1 MINRRRWIDRW
12 HRNHG
17 HAAQIVLTSKT
28 RMSMLVF
35 NPRCWPL
42 VHKPNDPFWQKLAR
56 MDPVGELRTR
66 NALFAWRELPRI
78 TAEAL
83 CRLQVSLN
91 PTSSLVA

>member
-1 MINRRRWIDRW
+1 MIDRRRWFDRW

-28 RMSMLVF
+28 RLSMLVF

-42 VHKPNDPFWQKLAR
+42 VYKPNDPFWQKLAR
-56 MDPVGELRTR
+56 MEPVGKLRTR

-78 TAEAL
+78 TSEPPF
-83 CRLQVSLN
+83 RLQVSPSIQPRL
-91 PTSSLVA
+91 